1 MFRVPAAQVVALDQP
16 AELRQAEYYKAMLDE
31 QRGRL
36 EDEIADHS
44 TALQTS
50 QNNGE
55 VHKLRRIIAQ
65 KRREQFELDRLRE
78 ALQTRFFPNQ
88 ATRDGP
94 ARHFDIEITHDGA
107 WWSVQIP
114 EIDAVTKVRRREDAE
129 LMAREHIAVTI
140 YAPIAEVD
148 VRVVSESQEDHVTGA

>member
-1 MFRVPAAQVVALDQP
+1 LL
-16 AELRQAEYYKAMLDE
+16 EE

-36 EDEIADHS
+36 EDEIADPS

-55 VHKLRRIIAQ
+55 VHKLRRIIAE
-65 KRREQFELDRLRE
+65 KRREQFELDRLRQ
-78 ALQTRFFPNQ
+78 ALQARFFPSQ
-88 ATRDGP
+88 PTRDGP

-114 EIDAVTKVRRREDAE
+114 EIDAVTKVRRRETPSLWPANT
-129 LMAREHIAVTI
+129 LR
-140 YAPIAEVD
+140 
-148 VRVVSESQEDHVTGA
+148 S

>member
-1 MFRVPAAQVVALDQP
+1 VFRVPAAQVVALVQP
-16 AELRQAEYYKAMLDE
+16 AELRQAEYYKAMLDK

-36 EDEIADHS
+36 EDEIAVHAV
-44 TALQTS
+44 ALKTC

-55 VHKLRRIIAQ
+55 VHNLRRIIAE
-65 KRREQFELDRLRE
+65 KRREQFEVDRLRQ
-78 ALQTRFFPNQ
+78 ALQDRFFPSP

-114 EIDAVTKVRRREDAE
+114 EIEAVTKVRRREDVE
-129 LMAREHIAVTI
+129 LMAREHIAVI
-140 YAPIAEVD
+140 INAPIAAVG
-148 VRVVSESQEDHVTGA
+148 VRVVSES

>member
-1 MFRVPAAQVVALDQP
+1 LL
-16 AELRQAEYYKAMLDE
+16 EE

-36 EDEIADHS
+36 EDEIADPS

-65 KRREQFELDRLRE
+65 KRHEQFELDRLRQ
-78 ALQTRFFPNQ
+78 ALQARFFPSQ

-94 ARHFDIEITHDGA
+94 ARRFDIEITHDGA
-107 WWSVQIP
+107 WLERSDPQ
-114 EIDAVTKVRRREDAE
+114 DRRCDQSPSTRDAE
-129 LMAREHIAVTI
+129 LMAREHIAVIT
-140 YAPIAEVD
+140 YAPIAEVG